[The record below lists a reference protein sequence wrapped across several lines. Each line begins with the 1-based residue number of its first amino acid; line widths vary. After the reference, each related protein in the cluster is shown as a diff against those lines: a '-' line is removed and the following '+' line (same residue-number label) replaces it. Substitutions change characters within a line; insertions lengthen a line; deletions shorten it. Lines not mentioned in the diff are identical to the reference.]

1 MEDVDKQES
10 PFALAILMTLLD
22 HTGISVNEQPSR
34 TRPEQTSLHAHKIKN
49 LLIMMIYSI
58 LLVTFIAVAGAQ
70 PSGLRGGPFH
80 DNNGDHDGQMGQNRT
95 GSHGG
100 PEGRGGPGGPF
111 DDLFPMDFTNIT
123 CSEVDPICTGPR
135 GEDGTW
141 VCRTLHH
148 PVTTDA
154 VSFSTCIDP
163 ERSVETDTCG
173 CCNDE
178 CPEMC
183 TCSCGYDGGGVLVQ
197 KDDSSLCVPPPK
209 ALHLISLDDEFS
221 CVTECPN

>member
-1 MEDVDKQES
+1 
-10 PFALAILMTLLD
+10 
-22 HTGISVNEQPSR
+22 
-34 TRPEQTSLHAHKIKN
+34 
-49 LLIMMIYSI
+49 MIYSI
-58 LLVTFIAVAGAQ
+58 LLVTFIAVTSTGAQ
-70 PSGLRGGPFH
+70 PSGLRGGQFG
-80 DNNGDHDGQMGQNRT
+80 DNNGDRDGQMGQNRT

-100 PEGRGGPGGPF
+100 PGGQGGPGGPGGQGGPGGSGGPGGPGGPF

-141 VCRTLHH
+141 VCRTLYH

-183 TCSCGYDGGGVLVQ
+183 RRTTRASVSLPRKPCISFPLTTSSPVLPSART
-197 KDDSSLCVPPPK
+197 KRWWW
-209 ALHLISLDDEFS
+209 
-221 CVTECPN
+221 